1 MALLSVDNLTKIY
14 KGQLTTAVSDVSFE
28 VNEGEIVAFVGP
40 NGAGKSTTIKCIT
53 GIHPFDGGSVVVC
66 GHDIKTDPI
75 GAKMNIGY
83 VSDDHATYENLTGYD
98 YLNFVCNVYRV
109 PAGERKQ
116 KIQNLADMLEISS
129 ALSKQ
134 INTYSHGMKQKICI
148 IAALVHSPKL
158 WILDEPMTGLDPR
171 SAHILKELMRSHCAE
186 GNSVFFSS
194 HVLEVVDNL
203 CDRVVIINRESIIK
217 TLSEDD
223 LTEITQSSSLE
234 AYFLTLPGGAVPDP
248 TDAARR

>member
-1 MALLSVDNLTKIY
+1 MALLSVNNLTKIY
-14 KGQLTTAVSDVSFE
+14 KGQVTTAVSDVSFD

-53 GIHPFDGGSVVVC
+53 GIQPYDGGSVVVC

-75 GAKMNIGY
+75 NAKMNIGY

-109 PAGERKQ
+109 PAGERKE
-116 KIQNLADMLEISS
+116 KIQSLADMLEISS

-171 SAHILKELMRSHCAE
+171 SAHMLKELMRSHCAA

-194 HVLEVVDNL
+194 HVLEVVEKL
-203 CDRVVIINRESIIK
+203 CDRVVIINRGSIIK
-217 TLSEDD
+217 TLGEED
-223 LTEITQSSSLE
+223 LKEIAQTSSLE
-234 AYFLTLPGGAVPDP
+234 EYFLALTGGN
-248 TDAARR
+248 

>member
-116 KIQNLADMLEISS
+116 KIQYLADMLEISS

-194 HVLEVVDNL
+194 HVLEVVEKL
-203 CDRVVIINRESIIK
+203 CDRVVIINRGSIIK

-223 LTEITQSSSLE
+223 LKEITQSSSLE
-234 AYFLTLPGGAVPDP
+234 EYFLTLTGGAVSETKDGE
-248 TDAARR
+248 

>member
-148 IAALVHSPKL
+148 TAALVHSPKL

-194 HVLEVVDNL
+194 HVLEVVEKL
-203 CDRVVIINRESIIK
+203 CDRVVIINRGSIIK

-223 LTEITQSSSLE
+223 LKEITQSSSLE
-234 AYFLTLPGGAVPDP
+234 EYFLTLTGGAVSETKDGE
-248 TDAARR
+248 

>member
-1 MALLSVDNLTKIY
+1 MALLSVNNLTKMY
-14 KGQLTTAVSDVSFE
+14 KGQTTTAVSDVSFE
-28 VNEGEIVAFVGP
+28 VNEGEVVAFVGP

-53 GIHPFDGGSVVVC
+53 GIHPFDAGSVVVC
-66 GHDIKTDPI
+66 GHDIKEDPI
-75 GAKMNIGY
+75 GAKMNMGY

-109 PAGERKQ
+109 PVNQRRQ
-116 KIQNLADMLEISS
+116 KIDSLAEMLEISS

-171 SAHILKELMRSHCAE
+171 SAHMLKRLMRSHCEE

-194 HVLEVVDNL
+194 HVLEVVEKL
-203 CDRVVIINRESIIK
+203 CDRLAIINRGRIIEVMSMDEFK
-217 TLSEDD
+217 GKKEDV
-223 LTEITQSSSLE
+223 SLE
-234 AYFLTLPGGAVPDP
+234 EFFLSVTGGENAQEGI
-248 TDAARR
+248 

>member
-28 VNEGEIVAFVGP
+28 VNEGELVAFVGP

-66 GHDIKTDPI
+66 GHDIKADPI

-194 HVLEVVDNL
+194 HVLEVVEKL
-203 CDRVVIINRESIIK
+203 CDRVVIINRGSIIK

-223 LTEITQSSSLE
+223 LKEITQSSSLE
-234 AYFLTLPGGAVPDP
+234 EYFLTLTGGAVSETKDGE
-248 TDAARR
+248 

>member
-1 MALLSVDNLTKIY
+1 MALLSVNNLTKIY
-14 KGQLTTAVSDVSFE
+14 KGQVTTAVSDVSFD

-53 GIHPFDGGSVVVC
+53 GIQPYDGGSVVVC

-75 GAKMNIGY
+75 NAQMNIGY

-109 PAGERKQ
+109 PAGERKE
-116 KIQNLADMLEISS
+116 KIQSLADMLEISS

-171 SAHILKELMRSHCAE
+171 SAHMLKELMRSHCAA

-194 HVLEVVDNL
+194 HVLEVVEKL
-203 CDRVVIINRESIIK
+203 CDRVVIINRGSIIK
-217 TLSEDD
+217 TLGEED
-223 LTEITQSSSLE
+223 LKEIAQTSSLE
-234 AYFLTLPGGAVPDP
+234 EYFLALTGGN
-248 TDAARR
+248 

>member
-116 KIQNLADMLEISS
+116 KIQNLADMPEISS

-194 HVLEVVDNL
+194 HVLEVVEKL
-203 CDRVVIINRESIIK
+203 CDRVVIINRGSIIK

-223 LTEITQSSSLE
+223 LKEITQSSSLE
-234 AYFLTLPGGAVPDP
+234 EYFLTLTGGAVSETQDGE
-248 TDAARR
+248 

>member
-1 MALLSVDNLTKIY
+1 MALLSVNNLTKIY

-194 HVLEVVDNL
+194 HVLEVVEKL
-203 CDRVVIINRESIIK
+203 CDRVVIINRGSIIK

-223 LTEITQSSSLE
+223 LKEITQSSSLE
-234 AYFLTLPGGAVPDP
+234 EYFLTLTGGAVSETKDGE
-248 TDAARR
+248 

>member
-53 GIHPFDGGSVVVC
+53 GIHPFDGGSVIVC

-109 PAGERKQ
+109 PASERKQ

-194 HVLEVVDNL
+194 HVLEVVEKL
-203 CDRVVIINRESIIK
+203 CDRVVIINRGSIIK

-223 LTEITQSSSLE
+223 LKEITQSSSLE
-234 AYFLTLPGGAVPDP
+234 EYFLTLTGGAVSETKDGE
-248 TDAARR
+248 

>member
-83 VSDDHATYENLTGYD
+83 VSDDHATYENLNGYD

-134 INTYSHGMKQKICI
+134 INAYSHGMKQKICI

-194 HVLEVVDNL
+194 HVLEVVEKL
-203 CDRVVIINRESIIK
+203 CDRVVIINHGSIIK

-223 LTEITQSSSLE
+223 LKEITQSSSLE
-234 AYFLTLPGGAVPDP
+234 EYFLTLTGGAVSETKDGE
-248 TDAARR
+248 

>member
-116 KIQNLADMLEISS
+116 KIQNHADMLEISS

-194 HVLEVVDNL
+194 HVLEVVEKL
-203 CDRVVIINRESIIK
+203 CDRVVIINRGSIIK

-223 LTEITQSSSLE
+223 LKEITQSSSLE
-234 AYFLTLPGGAVPDP
+234 EYFLTLTGGAVSETKDGE
-248 TDAARR
+248 